1 MRDRGG
7 WRREA
12 GGEKG
17 LQAETYFSIGVI
29 DGSVDFVEDNFPNF
43 SGNLK
48 DFLETIW
55 NFISV
60 PRSM

>member
-1 MRDRGG
+1 VGG
-7 WRREA
+7 
-12 GGEKG
+12 KG

-29 DGSVDFVEDNFPNF
+29 DGSVDFGEDNFPNF